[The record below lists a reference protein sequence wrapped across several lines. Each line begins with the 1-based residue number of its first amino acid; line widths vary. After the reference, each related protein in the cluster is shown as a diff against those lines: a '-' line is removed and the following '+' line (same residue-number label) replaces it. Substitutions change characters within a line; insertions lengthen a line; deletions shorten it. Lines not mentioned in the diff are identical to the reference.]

1 MDAHTSLKFLLCR
14 SAEYHV
20 CLLIFNPKQGRILW
34 PVRLNAPCC
43 WYMHLSHDLWYKD
56 SDRGRDN
63 PWTAESLYGWLVI
76 TLISFYRISK
86 MGGRVFQTFTGMDFL
101 AKCHSLCANQN
112 NGFLKG
118 NWVWSVLY
126 LKVKNETVLSLI
138 SLEENL
144 KFALR
149 EKTKHISKGNLNL

>member
-1 MDAHTSLKFLLCR
+1 MLCR

-20 CLLIFNPKQGRILW
+20 CLLIFKTKQGWILW
-34 PVRLNAPCC
+34 PVSLNALCC
-43 WYMHLSHDLWYKD
+43 WYMQLSHDLWYTD
-56 SDRGRDN
+56 SDKGRDN
-63 PWTAESLYGWLVI
+63 SWTAESLYGWVVI

-86 MGGRVFQTFTGMDFL
+86 MGGSLFQTFTGGDIL

-126 LKVKNETVLSLI
+126 LKVKNRTVLSLI
-138 SLEENL
+138 SLEQNL
-144 KFALR
+144 KFTLR
-149 EKTKHISKGNLNL
+149 EKTEHISKANLNL